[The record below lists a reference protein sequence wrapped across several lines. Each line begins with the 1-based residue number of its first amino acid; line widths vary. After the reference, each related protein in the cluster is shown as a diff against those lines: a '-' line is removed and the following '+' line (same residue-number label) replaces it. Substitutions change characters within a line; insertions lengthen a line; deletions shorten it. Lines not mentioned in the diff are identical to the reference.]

1 MIKTVRQNFG
11 MTLVETIVAIGIITI
26 LSGVVFGTA
35 QYFYQSQGFA
45 SAQGEEVDNARR
57 GITRLTQDL
66 REMTQSENGIFPVA
80 EIEPFLVGFYSD
92 IDKDD
97 SVEYVRYSLDSGGTD
112 FYKRVY
118 NPTGNPPVYNLG
130 SPDEE
135 ILLSRYVQNRDQS
148 IDIFT
153 YYNSNHVEVTSTQ
166 LADVRFIEAALIVNV
181 DPIRSPGEFLLK
193 TSVAPR
199 NIKDNL

>member
-1 MIKTVRQNFG
+1 MIDTTFKNKG
-11 MTLVETIVAIGIITI
+11 MTLVETIVSITI
-26 LSGVVFGTA
+26 LTIMSGVIFGTA

-45 SAQGEEVDNARR
+45 AAQGDEVDNARR
-57 GITRLTQDL
+57 AVATLTQDL
-66 REMTQSENGIFPVA
+66 REMTQSENGIFPIA

-97 SVEYVRYSLDSGGTD
+97 TIEYVRYSLDSGGTD
-112 FYKRVY
+112 FFKRVY
-118 NPTGNPPVYNLG
+118 NPTGNPPVYNLS

-135 ILLSRYVQNRDQS
+135 ILLSRFVQNRDQS

-153 YYNSNHVEVTSTQ
+153 YYDSGHTVVSSAQ
-166 LADVRFIEAALIVNV
+166 LADVRYIEAEFIVNV